1 MMSPFFYICG
11 ATMGCALVVIGWG
24 GEGVFSHTCLIM
36 GGLYFGHL
44 LTEATKER
52 TT

>member
-1 MMSPFFYICG
+1 MNPFFYICG

-24 GEGVFSHTCLIM
+24 GGGYLHHTCLII

-44 LTEATKER
+44 LTEALHGGTK
-52 TT
+52 